1 VIDVGNGGGGGGK
14 VVRDEGQGLFNRGH
28 ADEGSV
34 EGDFALRFCESTSFR
49 DFNVQFD

>member
-34 EGDFALRFCESTSFR
+34 EGHFALRFCESTSFR